1 MLFPVTGNKGLFWGV
16 RVGFLLS
23 ISGVLSV
30 KLVVYVSEDVRETFT
45 KQRVIPLATSSKDG
59 VPNVIYVGMWWWE
72 DDETLCVANNYLNKT
87 LSNIHEN
94 PKVSFISYVREEGK
108 SASYQ
113 IKCSTEE
120 QHEGDLYEKMRKV
133 ATERERPLPGR
144 SVIVCKVD
152 AVYQGPGGRGAGDKL
167 A

>member
-1 MLFPVTGNKGLFWGV
+1 MGCEGWVFYLSV
-16 RVGFLLS
+16 R
-23 ISGVLSV
+23 GVLSV
-30 KLVVYVSEDVRETFT
+30 KLVVYVSEDIRETFK
-45 KQRVIPLATSSKDG
+45 KQRIIPMATSSKDG

-94 PKVSFISYVREEGK
+94 QKVSFISWVREEGK

-113 IKCSTEE
+113 IKCSAEE
-120 QHEGDLYEKMRKV
+120 QLEGDLYQKMRKV

-152 AVYQGPGGRGAGDKL
+152 AVYQGSGGKGAGDKL